1 MGRLSD
7 NRLQSWKLFAAKSI
21 RGFGIGLI
29 VVSFPTYLSYIG
41 IGSLEI
47 GAIFSIVMAGT
58 AFLLFFISYRI
69 RRLGRRT
76 SLFLFTAIVSLAAA
90 GVAFSNT
97 FFVLLPFAFFANFS
111 LGGSDTSVFL
121 PLEQSLLPDY
131 VSGRERNR
139 TFAVY
144 NTSGYLAV
152 GFGVLSSSILYGVF
166 GGGLPGYRGI
176 LFVYMACLILNAA
189 IYATIPGIGRKQ
201 ETRRLL
207 DYRSLSPRSRSI
219 IRELAFLFAIDAF
232 AGGLVLQ
239 SVIAYWFHLRFNAS
253 LESLSYVFAAVNFII
268 ALSLLLTPWIAGR
281 IGVVRTMVF
290 THLPSNILL
299 LLIAFAPT
307 FTIAVVILLLRQSIS
322 QMDVPTRQSY
332 VMAVTSDSERP
343 QAAAIT
349 GLGRSVASASSPW
362 ISGAM
367 LQFAA
372 LGLPFIL
379 GGVLK
384 SFYDLVLLWRFDKI
398 KPPEEMADS

>member
-1 MGRLSD
+1 MND

-29 VVSFPTYLSYIG
+29 VVSFPTYLGYIG
-41 IGSLEI
+41 IGPLEI
-47 GAIFSIVMAGT
+47 GVTFSIVMAGT
-58 AFLLFFISYRI
+58 TFLLFLISYRI

-76 SLFLFTAIVSLAAA
+76 SLFLFTAIVSVAAA

-97 FFVLLPFAFFANFS
+97 FVVLLPFAFFANFS
-111 LGGSDTSVFL
+111 LGGSDASVFL

-131 VSGRERNR
+131 VSVRERNR

-152 GFGVLSSSILYGVF
+152 AFGVLSSSILYALF

-176 LFVYMACLILNAA
+176 LFVYMACLIINAV

-201 ETRRLL
+201 EARRLL
-207 DYRSLSPRSRSI
+207 DYKSLSSRSRSI
-219 IRELAFLFAIDAF
+219 IRELALLFAIDAF

-239 SVIAYWFHLRFNAS
+239 SVIAYWFHLRFNTS
-253 LESLSYVFAAVNFII
+253 LGTLSYVFAAVNFII

-332 VMAVTSDSERP
+332 VMAVTSDRERP

-349 GLGRSVASASSPW
+349 SLGRSVATSSSPW
-362 ISGAM
+362 ISGVM

-372 LGLPFIL
+372 LGMPFIL

-384 SFYDLVLLWRFDKI
+384 SFYDLVLLWRFDKV
-398 KPPEEMADS
+398 KPPEEIVDG